1 MGLFAERER
10 LMDPQ
15 YIIKNPDDL
24 PTPAL
29 VVYGELV
36 QHNIRKIGEL
46 LGGYRKLRPHFKT
59 HKSSAI
65 LRLQMA
71 AGIDKIKCA
80 TPKEAEVAAGA
91 GIKDLVVA
99 YPLIGPAARRVAE
112 LKARR
117 PDVDIAVLADNTEA
131 VDGLCRAAVDA
142 DVELGA
148 FVDLNSG
155 MDRTGAPGPE
165 EALEVARRVADSPG
179 LRFDGVHF
187 YDGHIHDQD
196 EEARRQK
203 ADASVERGLAAK
215 ALIERHGLPVKKLV
229 TSGSPTFEI
238 TARRPEIDEVSPG
251 TWVLWDRNYSE
262 GLLPNRFRCAALVV
276 ARVISR
282 PTSRTVTVDAG
293 SKSISTDVIPVP
305 DREAIPREEMASTLL
320 NGHAQC
326 LNWPGAR
333 FLTRNEEHLVIQLP
347 EGAEQPRI
355 GTLVYLVPRHVC
367 STVNL
372 WDEMRVVDGEG
383 RTCDTWP
390 VDARGH

>member
-1 MGLFAERER
+1 
-10 LMDPQ
+10 MDPQ
-15 YIIKNPDDL
+15 YIIQNPDDL

-29 VVYGELV
+29 VVYGDLV
-36 QHNIRKIGEL
+36 RHNIQRIGEL
-46 LGGYRKLRPHFKT
+46 LGGYRKLRPHIKT
-59 HKSSAI
+59 HKSSSI
-65 LRLQMA
+65 LKLQMA

-80 TPKEAEVAAGA
+80 TPKEAEMAAA
-91 GIKDLVVA
+91 TGIKDLVVA
-99 YPLIGPAARRVAE
+99 YPLIGPSARRVAE
-112 LKARR
+112 LRARR
-117 PDVDIAVLADNTEA
+117 PDVEIAVLADNVEA

-155 MDRTGAPGPE
+155 MNRTGAAGPE
-165 EALEVARRVADSPG
+165 AALEVAGRIADSPG
-179 LRFDGVHF
+179 LRLEGLHF
-187 YDGHIHDQD
+187 YDGHIHDP
-196 EEARRQK
+196 EEAVRRQK
-203 ADASVERGLAAK
+203 ADASVGRGLAAR

-251 TWVLWDRNYSE
+251 TWILWDRNYSE
-262 GLLPNRFRCAALVV
+262 GLPGRFRCAALVV

-282 PTSRTVTVDAG
+282 PTPRTVTVDAG
-293 SKSISTDVIPVP
+293 NKSISTDVIDVP
-305 DREAIPREEMASTLL
+305 RQGGFSPEEVSAVLL
-320 NGHAQC
+320 NGHARC

-347 EGAEQPRI
+347 DGAEQPGV
-355 GTLVYLVPRHVC
+355 GTLVYLLPQHIC
-367 STVNL
+367 STVNM

-383 RTCDTWP
+383 RYCDTWP

>member
-1 MGLFAERER
+1 
-10 LMDPQ
+10 MDLQ

-29 VVYGELV
+29 VVYGDLV

-46 LGGYRKLRPHFKT
+46 AGGYGKLRPHIKT

-71 AGIDKIKCA
+71 AGIDKFKCA
-80 TPKEAEVAAGA
+80 TPKEAEMAAAAGV
-91 GIKDLVVA
+91 KDLVVA
-99 YPLIGPAARRVAE
+99 YPLIGPSARRVAE

-117 PDVDIAVLADNTEA
+117 PDLELAVLADNIEA

-142 DVELGA
+142 DVELGV

-155 MDRTGAPGPE
+155 MNRTGAPGPE
-165 EALEVARRVADSPG
+165 EALGVAQRIADSPG
-179 LRFDGVHF
+179 LRFDGLHF

-203 ADASVERGLAAK
+203 ADASVARALAAK
-215 ALIERHGLPVKKLV
+215 ALIEKHGLPVKKLV

-238 TARRPEIDEVSPG
+238 NVRRPEIDEVSPG
-251 TWVLWDRNYSE
+251 TWILWDRNYSE
-262 GLLPNRFRCAALVV
+262 GLPDRFRCAALVV

-282 PTSRTVTVDAG
+282 PTPRTVTVDAG
-293 SKSISTDVIPVP
+293 NKSISTDVIEVP
-305 DREAIPREEMASTLL
+305 HRDGFSEEEVSSLLL
-320 NGHAQC
+320 NGHARC
-326 LNWPGAR
+326 LNWPDAR

-347 EGAEQPRI
+347 DGAEQPGI
-355 GTLVYLVPRHVC
+355 GTLVYLLPQHIC
-367 STVNL
+367 STVNM

-383 RTCDTWP
+383 RVCDTWP
-390 VDARGH
+390 IDARGH

>member
-1 MGLFAERER
+1 
-10 LMDPQ
+10 MDPQ
-15 YIIKNPDDL
+15 YLIKNPDDL

-36 QHNIRKIGEL
+36 QHNIRRIGEL
-46 LGGYRKLRPHFKT
+46 LGGYRKLRPHIKT

-65 LRLQMA
+65 LKLQMA

-80 TPKEAEVAAGA
+80 TPKEAEMASAAG
-91 GIKDLVVA
+91 IRDLIVA
-99 YPLIGPAARRVAE
+99 YPLVGPSARRVAE
-112 LKARR
+112 LRARR
-117 PDVDIAVLADNTEA
+117 PDVEIAVLADNVEA

-142 DVELGA
+142 DAELGA

-165 EALEVARRVADSPG
+165 AALGVARRIADSPG
-179 LRFDGVHF
+179 LRFEGIHF
-187 YDGHIHDQD
+187 YDGHIHDAE

-262 GLLPNRFRCAALVV
+262 GLPNRFRCAALVV

-282 PTSRTVTVDAG
+282 PTPRTVTVDAG
-293 SKSISTDVIPVP
+293 NKSISTDVIDVP
-305 DREAIPREEMASTLL
+305 HQGGFSQEEVSSILL
-320 NGHAQC
+320 NGHARC

-347 EGAEQPRI
+347 DGAEQPGV
-355 GTLVYLVPRHVC
+355 GTLVYLLPQHIC
-367 STVNL
+367 STVNM